1 VRRTARQKKEA
12 AGALRRFTAYTQSAF
27 YVGTGVWPLI
37 DMGTFEKVTGPKT
50 DDWLVKTVGACVAV
64 VGGVVGL
71 AASRNRITPEI
82 ALLGAGTA
90 AALTGIDLV
99 YVAKG
104 RISPIYLLDAAAET
118 ALIALWAVAGTDEV
132 EAKDAGKGKRWKAE
146 LLSAR

>member
-1 VRRTARQKKEA
+1 MPRASRKDGRR
-12 AGALRRFTAYTQSAF
+12 ALRLLTAYTQAGF
-27 YVGTGVWPLI
+27 YTVTGVWPI
-37 DMGTFEKVTGPKT
+37 FDMRTFQAVTGPKT
-50 DDWLVKTVGACVAV
+50 DHWLVKTVGACVAV

-104 RISPIYLLDAAAET
+104 RISRIYLLDAAAET
-118 ALIALWAVAGTDEV
+118 ALIAMWALAGTDEA
-132 EAKDAGKGKRWKAE
+132 EARGTGKR
-146 LLSAR
+146 

>member
-1 VRRTARQKKEA
+1 MARASRKDGRR
-12 AGALRRFTAYTQSAF
+12 ALRRLTAYTQTAF
-27 YVGTGVWPLI
+27 YVGTGVWPI
-37 DMGTFEKVTGPKT
+37 FDMRTFQAVTGPKT
-50 DDWLVKTVGACVAV
+50 DHWLVKTVGACVAV

-104 RISPIYLLDAAAET
+104 RISKIYLLDAAAET
-118 ALIALWAVAGTDEV
+118 ALIAMWALAGTDEV
-132 EAKDAGKGKRWKAE
+132 EARGTGKR
-146 LLSAR
+146 

>member
-1 VRRTARQKKEA
+1 VGRASRQKD
-12 AGALRRFTAYTQSAF
+12 AGRSLRRFTAYTQAAF
-27 YVGTGVWPLI
+27 YVGTGVWPILN
-37 DMGTFEKVTGPKT
+37 MRTFQAVTGPKT

-71 AASRNRITPEI
+71 AASRRRITPEI

-99 YVAKG
+99 YVAKR

-132 EAKDAGKGKRWKAE
+132 EAKGQGKG
-146 LLSAR
+146 

>member
-1 VRRTARQKKEA
+1 VPRASRKDGRR
-12 AGALRRFTAYTQSAF
+12 ALRRLTAYTQAGF
-27 YVGTGVWPLI
+27 YTVTGVWPI
-37 DMGTFEKVTGPKT
+37 FDMRTFQAVTGPKT
-50 DDWLVKTVGACVAV
+50 DHWLVKTVGACVAV

-104 RISPIYLLDAAAET
+104 RISKIYLLDAAAES
-118 ALIALWAVAGTDEV
+118 ALIAMWALAGTDEV
-132 EAKDAGKGKRWKAE
+132 EAKGAGKR
-146 LLSAR
+146 

>member
-1 VRRTARQKKEA
+1 MPRASRKDGRR
-12 AGALRRFTAYTQSAF
+12 ALRRLTAYTQAAF
-27 YVGTGVWPLI
+27 YVSTGVWPIL
-37 DMGTFEKVTGPKT
+37 DMRTFQAVTGPKT
-50 DDWLVKTVGACVAV
+50 DHWLVKTVGACVAV

-104 RISPIYLLDAAAET
+104 RISKIYLLDAAAET
-118 ALIALWAVAGTDEV
+118 ALIAMWAVAGTDEV
-132 EAKDAGKGKRWKAE
+132 EAKSSRKR
-146 LLSAR
+146 